1 MKKIDHKNL
10 LKLLKDKGPHDTK
23 LSIDLV
29 KKKLFTD
36 DDDVICDNV
45 MKVSLLCPVSFCLFV
60 CIFSL
65 IFICFS
71 FVFCF
76 SHFNYSLHHYV

>member
-10 LKLLKDKGPHDTK
+10 LKFLKDKGPHDTK

-36 DDDVICDNV
+36 DDDVFCDNV
-45 MKVSLLCPVSFCLFV
+45 MKVSLLCPVSFLLCLFV
-60 CIFSL
+60 FL
-65 IFICFS
+65 R
-71 FVFCF
+71 
-76 SHFNYSLHHYV
+76 

>member
-1 MKKIDHKNL
+1 MLFLFL

-45 MKVSLLCPVSFCLFV
+45 MKVSLLCPVSFCFV
-60 CIFSL
+60 CISSLLTFCLFSL
-65 IFICFS
+65 
-71 FVFCF
+71 
-76 SHFNYSLHHYV
+76 FNYSLHHYV